1 MAEEEYPAVASP
13 FVEADRA
20 ILRFSMEVG
29 SDIANV
35 ECHVI
40 SFLVYLISQQ

>member
-20 ILRFSMEVG
+20 ILRFSLKVG
-29 SDIANV
+29 GDIADV
-35 ECHVI
+35 KSHVV
-40 SFLVYLISQQ
+40 SFLVYLVSQQ